1 MYGNYRVF
9 DGHRLIEDTTKFIDA
24 KLTLA
29 DLASYEGNLV
39 FSDIEMEVP
48 PLPVPQIEPEETEA
62 GF

>member
-9 DGHRLIEDTTKFIDA
+9 DGHRLIEDTTNFIDA

-29 DLASYEGNLV
+29 DLDSYEGNLV
-39 FSDIEMEVP
+39 FSGIEMDNPPP
-48 PLPVPQIEPEETEA
+48 PLPLPEKAEA